1 MQGHLPKHS
10 PPLPSPLL
18 PSLPS
23 PPLLS
28 PLLPSLPSP
37 PLSSSLLSSPPLS
50 SPLLPSSPLFSPLPP
65 RLGQGAMP
73 ATSLT
78 RYAMLGH
85 TKLPMSTM
93 PGGGKL

>member
-10 PPLPSPLL
+10 PPLPSPL
-18 PSLPS
+18 S
-23 PPLLS
+23 
-28 PLLPSLPSP
+28 
-37 PLSSSLLSSPPLS
+37 
-50 SPLLPSSPLFSPLPP
+50 P

-85 TKLPMSTM
+85 TKLPTSTT